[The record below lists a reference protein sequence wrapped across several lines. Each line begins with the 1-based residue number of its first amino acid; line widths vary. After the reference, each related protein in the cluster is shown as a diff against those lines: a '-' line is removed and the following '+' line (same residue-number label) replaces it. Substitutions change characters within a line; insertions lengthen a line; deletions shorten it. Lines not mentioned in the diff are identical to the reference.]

1 MAGSEIV
8 RTMSISSAT
17 RFAEGTARVAKATAR
32 AVQGMAKVALPSARS
47 TKPSAKVALP
57 SARSAKPR
65 AKVVLRSARAAMP
78 WATFAVPVAT
88 FAEPLGDRHPRVV
101 SFAES
106 QVSTMAPPARLVLH
120 TTVFQLALAGILF
133 GTAGTLAFWP
143 AWAYLATYVVTG
155 TVTNV
160 HLIRNDPALL
170 VRRLKRGDQTETDA
184 LQRFFQALV
193 GPLFLGLLAVAGIDH
208 RLGWSTVPTAVA
220 VAGQAL
226 ALASYLL
233 VYLVFRENTF
243 ASSVIEVDA
252 SQRVV
257 ATGPY
262 RFVRHPM
269 YTGAVL
275 GALATPVALGSYWA
289 EIFFVPVVALVAMR
303 LLREERFLRERL
315 PGYAAYTGKTR
326 FRLVP
331 GAW

>member
-1 MAGSEIV
+1 
-8 RTMSISSAT
+8 
-17 RFAEGTARVAKATAR
+17 
-32 AVQGMAKVALPSARS
+32 
-47 TKPSAKVALP
+47 
-57 SARSAKPR
+57 
-65 AKVVLRSARAAMP
+65 
-78 WATFAVPVAT
+78 
-88 FAEPLGDRHPRVV
+88 
-101 SFAES
+101 
-106 QVSTMAPPARLVLH
+106 MAPSTRLVLQS
-120 TTVFQLALAGILF
+120 TVMQVALAGVLF
-133 GTAGTLAFWP
+133 GTAGTWRFWP
-143 AWAYLATYVVTG
+143 AWAYMATYVATG
-155 TVTNV
+155 TITNV
-160 HLIRNDPALL
+160 HLIRNDRALL
-170 VRRLKRGDQTETDA
+170 VRRLRRGDEAESDP

-193 GPLFLGLLAVAGIDH
+193 TPLFLGILTVSGLDH
-208 RLGWSTVPTAVA
+208 RFGWSTVPAAVI
-220 VAGQAL
+220 VAGQLL

-289 EIFFVPVVALVAMR
+289 EVFFVPVVALIAMR
-303 LLREERFLRERL
+303 LLREERFLCEKL
-315 PGYAAYTGKTR
+315 PGYTEYSGRTR